1 MKILLTGAAGQ
12 LGRELTPLLAGFG
25 EMVRVDVHALE
36 GDRDM
41 VLQDLGDLEA
51 VESLLDREK
60 PNLIF
65 NAAAYTA
72 VDQAEDDG
80 ELAHR
85 LNSELPARLAAWAAA
100 NDAFL
105 VHYST
110 DYVFSGKAARPLTE
124 DDEPAPLNVYGESKL
139 SGEQAVL
146 GSGCR
151 CLVLRTSWVYSSHGN
166 NFVLTML
173 RLARE
178 RSSLRIVDDQT
189 GRPTWARNLA
199 RVSSNIAL
207 QSDSEEQLQGLFHY
221 CDGGEVTWFG
231 FAEEIFRVG
240 CQLGLIANIPEL
252 TPVSSAEYPQKA
264 QRPGYSV
271 LNTTRIES
279 AMSAPPAALQDSL
292 VACLGELKDE

>member
-25 EMVRVDVHALE
+25 DVVRIDVHAPE
-36 GDRDM
+36 GDHDL

-60 PNLIF
+60 PDLVF

-72 VDQAEDDG
+72 VDQAEDAA

-100 NDAFL
+100 NDGFL

-124 DDEPAPLNVYGESKL
+124 DDEPVPLNVYGESTL

-178 RSSLRIVDDQT
+178 RSALSIVDDQA

-199 RVSSNIAL
+199 RVSSSLAL
-207 QSDSEEQLQGLFHY
+207 QSGKDERLQGLYHY

-231 FAEEIFRVG
+231 FAEEIFRIG
-240 CQLGLIANIPEL
+240 HHLGLIANIPEL

-271 LNTTRIES
+271 LDTSRIETTLNT
-279 AMSAPPAALQDSL
+279 PPAGLQDSL
-292 VACLGELKDE
+292 AACLGELKDE